1 MQITITHCEDTMLS
15 FTQLN
20 EQNNK
25 IKELSSVLNY
35 LIENKEMCNKD
46 TTCDLFLEFAE
57 KVTDHLYLEE
67 KEVYRHLLNHD
78 DLKVRKTVNDF
89 FSGSIEIKRVF
100 NEYLGQW
107 CKNKK
112 LRVIQH
118 DKFVKDTHEMFS
130 LVLNRIDA
138 ETNILY
144 PVIKDVLGDKIAA

>member
-1 MQITITHCEDTMLS
+1 MLS

-35 LIENKEMCNKD
+35 LIENKEMCNKE
-46 TTCDLFLEFAE
+46 TTCDLFLQYAE
-57 KVTDHLYLEE
+57 EVSNHLYLEE

-78 DLKVRKTVNDF
+78 NLKVRNTVNDF

-112 LRVIQH
+112 LRITKH
-118 DKFVKDTHEMFS
+118 DEFVKDTHQMFD

-138 ETNILY
+138 ESNILY
-144 PVIKDVLGDKIAA
+144 PMIKDVLGGKIAA